1 MYTSPCMHIVTE
13 LRNTL
18 LFIYSKV
25 WFSPESRYD
34 GQLIFIKL
42 NRKSVDL
49 NILLKAG
56 VLLAMGFASVVY
68 AATPV
73 ASVSMANLSPELS
86 SHIIETAEVLKTDK
100 FDDFLAQLL
109 SAKIISEEDDAQQN
123 ALSIAIQAYRAN
135 ETLDAPQLHMLQR
148 LLGLY
153 TRVKHGDDAIK
164 TLAKLVAIPTFRVSG
179 VAQHDNPQFQ
189 KMAGVLANIA
199 KDFKLEFRNIDNR
212 VFEVSLKGSSEE
224 VVGIH
229 AHVDVVPV
237 TPSLWELED
246 GTKLDPFLLT
256 RIGDRMYGRGTEDDK
271 NGIVVSLYA
280 MKVIQEENIPLLRN
294 FHLLIDTTEET
305 SSEAIPYYFA
315 HNPTPNYNLAL
326 DGGYPVVIAEKGSG
340 SVMSTFAVRGGQ
352 ANNSA
357 SAEIVGITG
366 GLAINQ
372 IPGASVATIT
382 SPDAEALVTT
392 LNLLGDKFVAA
403 KGGDFAINA
412 TARKHEVT
420 LTVKGLSAHSS
431 EPESGVNPVSRMFAF
446 IEFIQQQ
453 DAIFKYNHVTDAS
466 TYIVANWGLGFHGET
481 LGIDF
486 SHEFMGPLT
495 TAVTFVE
502 LGDGNL
508 QVGVNIRLPVGREI
522 DSLKKHIS
530 TRLSEWQKDSAID
543 VDFKI
548 TMRGP
553 MYRNPKGQWV
563 NALLDVAT
571 ENLSMPRE
579 FGSSSGGTSVHNLPN
594 GVQFGLAMP
603 DEKYTGHN
611 ANEFKRVE
619 QFLLDMQII
628 TEMIARVGQ
637 LPSLE

>member
-1 MYTSPCMHIVTE
+1 
-13 LRNTL
+13 
-18 LFIYSKV
+18 
-25 WFSPESRYD
+25 
-34 GQLIFIKL
+34 
-42 NRKSVDL
+42 L

-56 VLLAMGFASVVY
+56 LLLAMGFAGAIC
-68 AATPV
+68 AAAPV
-73 ASVSMANLSPELS
+73 ANLSPELS
-86 SHIIETAEVLKTDK
+86 SRIIENANVQPTDK

-109 SAKIISEEDDAQQN
+109 LSKIVTLHGDAKQN
-123 ALSIAIQAYRAN
+123 ALAIAIQSYRAKQ
-135 ETLDAPQLHMLQR
+135 TLDPSQLHMLQR

-153 TRVKHGDDAIK
+153 TRVKHGDDAMK
-164 TLAKLVAIPTFRVSG
+164 TLAKLVAIPTFRVAG
-179 VAQHDNPQFQ
+179 VAQHDNPQFH
-189 KMAGVLANIA
+189 KMAGVLATIA
-199 KDFKLEFRNIDNR
+199 QGFNLEFRNIDNR
-212 VFEVSLKGSSEE
+212 IFEISLKGSSEE

-237 TPSLWELED
+237 TPSLWVLED
-246 GTKLDPFLLT
+246 GTELDPFQLT

-305 SSEAIPYYFA
+305 SSDAIPYYFA
-315 HNPTPNYNLAL
+315 RNPTPNYNLAL

-340 SVMSTFAVRGGQ
+340 GVMASFAVRAGQ
-352 ANNSA
+352 TNNTA

-372 IPGASVATIT
+372 IPGASVATLISDT
-382 SPDAEALVTT
+382 PRVLVST
-392 LNLLGDKFVAA
+392 LNQLGAKFVAA
-403 KGGDFAINA
+403 NDGNFAINA
-412 TARKHEVT
+412 IAQSQGVE
-420 LTVKGLSAHSS
+420 LTVKGVSAHSS
-431 EPESGVNPVSRMFAF
+431 DPASGVNPVSRMFAF
-446 IEFIQQQ
+446 IEFAQRQ
-453 DAIFKYNHVTDAS
+453 DAIFKHNHITDAA
-466 TYIVANWGLGFHGET
+466 TYIVANWGLGFLGEK

-495 TAVTFVE
+495 NAVTFIKLDE
-502 LGDGNL
+502 ANL
-508 QVGVNIRLPVGREI
+508 QVGVNIRLPVGREVEV
-522 DSLKKHIS
+522 LKQHIS
-530 TRLSEWQKDSAID
+530 TKLNLWQKDSAIE

-548 TMRGP
+548 SMREP

-579 FGSSSGGTSVHNLPN
+579 FGASSGGTSVHNLPN

-603 DEKYTGHN
+603 DQKYTGHN
-611 ANEFKRVE
+611 ANEFKPVE
-619 QFLLDMQII
+619 QFLLDLQII
-628 TEMIARVGQ
+628 TEMISRVGQ

>member
-1 MYTSPCMHIVTE
+1 M
-13 LRNTL
+13 
-18 LFIYSKV
+18 
-25 WFSPESRYD
+25 
-34 GQLIFIKL
+34 
-42 NRKSVDL
+42 

-56 VLLAMGFASVVY
+56 LLLAMGFASAVY
-68 AATPV
+68 AAAPV
-73 ASVSMANLSPELS
+73 ENLSVTNLSPELS
-86 SHIIETAEVLKTDK
+86 SRIVENAKVQPVDK

-109 SAKIISEEDDAQQN
+109 SSTVMAEQN
-123 ALSIAIQAYRAN
+123 ELRIAIKAYRAKQ
-135 ETLDAPQLHMLQR
+135 TLEVPQSHMLQR

-153 TRVKHGDDAIK
+153 TRVKHGDDAMK

-179 VAQHDNPQFQ
+179 VAQHDNPEFH
-189 KMAGVLANIA
+189 KMAGVLATIA
-199 KDFKLEFRNIDNR
+199 NDFNLAFRNIDNR
-212 VFEVSLKGSSEE
+212 IFEVSLKGSSEE

-237 TPSLWELED
+237 TPSLWVLDD
-246 GTKLDPFLLT
+246 GTKLDPFHLT

-305 SSEAIPYYFA
+305 SSDAIPYYFA
-315 HNPTPNYNLAL
+315 QNPTPNYNLAL

-340 SVMSTFAVRGGQ
+340 GVMATFAVRAGQ
-352 ANNSA
+352 ANNTA
-357 SAEIVGITG
+357 SAEVVGITG

-382 SPDAEALVTT
+382 SDEAGALVTT
-392 LNLLGDKFVAA
+392 LNQLGAKFVAIN
-403 KGGDFAINA
+403 GGNFAINA
-412 TARKHEVT
+412 TLHNQGVE
-420 LTVKGLSAHSS
+420 LTVKGVSAHSS
-431 EPESGVNPVSRMFAF
+431 DPASGVNPVSRMFAF
-446 IEFIQQQ
+446 IEFAQRQ
-453 DAIFKYNHVTDAS
+453 DALFKHNHITDAA
-466 TYIVANWGLGFHGET
+466 TYIVANWGLGFLGEK

-495 TAVTFVE
+495 NAVTFIA
-502 LGDGNL
+502 LDDTNL
-508 QVGVNIRLPVGREI
+508 QVGVNIRLPVGRKV
-522 DSLKKHIS
+522 DSLKQE
-530 TRLSEWQKDSAID
+530 LSSKLSVWQKDSATE

-548 TMRGP
+548 SMREP

-579 FGSSSGGTSVHNLPN
+579 FGASSGGTSVHDLPN

-603 DEKYTGHN
+603 DEKYSGHN

-619 QFLLDMQII
+619 QFLLDLQII
-628 TEMIARVGQ
+628 TEMITRVGQ
-637 LPSLE
+637 LPNLE